1 MAVFNGCSITERI
14 ENGIGK
20 IAAVFAAARFISPI
34 AAKGTAQSSIKTAAN
49 SAIVF
54 FIAKIPPKLPIFA
67 PNKYAP
73 CKKLLSQDLFCEK
86 AVRQTSDFNMSTVES
101 TN

>member
-20 IAAVFAAARFISPI
+20 TPAVFAAARFISPI

-73 CKKLLSQDLFCEK
+73 CKKALKPRPVLRKSCSANL
-86 AVRQTSDFNMSTVES
+86 
-101 TN
+101 